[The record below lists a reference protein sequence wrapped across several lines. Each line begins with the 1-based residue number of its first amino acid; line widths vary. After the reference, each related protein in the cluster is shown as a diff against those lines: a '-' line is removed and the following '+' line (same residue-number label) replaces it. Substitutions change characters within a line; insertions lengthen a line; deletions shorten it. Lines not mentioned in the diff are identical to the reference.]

1 MNALFECFNFKIVP
15 ETIPLNQSML
25 SNPKLAVRTHRV
37 VHCIY
42 NLTYSVGL
50 SGEHVNMR
58 HYIYKIKMGLISRKL
73 I

>member
-1 MNALFECFNFKIVP
+1 MQCFYFKIVP
-15 ETIPLNQSML
+15 ETIPLTQSML
-25 SNPKLAVRTHRV
+25 LRLDYIVVQCTHKV

-58 HYIYKIKMGLISRKL
+58 HYVYL
-73 I
+73 